1 MTINVMR
8 DKTGNIIVSKEIG
21 YVVTEFKFY
30 CDSTDETK
38 EVLNLIIDKMMAEP
52 EG

>member
-1 MTINVMR
+1 MIINVMR
-8 DKTGNIIVSKEIG
+8 DKAGNVIVSKEIG

-38 EVLNLIIDKMMAEP
+38 EVLDLIVSKMIEEP
-52 EG
+52 EE

>member
-8 DKTGNIIVSKEIG
+8 DKAGNIIVSKEIG

-30 CDSTDETK
+30 CNSTDETK
-38 EVLNLIIDKMMAEP
+38 EVLDLIVSKMMAEP
-52 EG
+52 EE

>member
-8 DKTGNIIVSKEIG
+8 DKAGNIIVSKEIG

-38 EVLNLIIDKMMAEP
+38 EVLDLIVNKMMAEP
-52 EG
+52 EE

>member
-1 MTINVMR
+1 MTINVMK
-8 DKTGNIIVSKEIG
+8 DKAGNVIVSKEIG

-38 EVLNLIIDKMMAEP
+38 EVLDLIVSKMMEEP
-52 EG
+52 EE

>member
-1 MTINVMR
+1 MKINVMR
-8 DKTGNIIVSKEIG
+8 DKAGNIIVSKEIG

-38 EVLNLIIDKMMAEP
+38 EVLDLIIDKMMAEP
-52 EG
+52 EE

>member
-1 MTINVMR
+1 MTINVMK
-8 DKTGNIIVSKEIG
+8 DKAGNVIVSKEIG

-38 EVLNLIIDKMMAEP
+38 EVLDLIIDKMMAEP
-52 EG
+52 EE

>member
-1 MTINVMR
+1 MKINVMR
-8 DKTGNIIVSKEIG
+8 DKAGNVIVSKEIG

-38 EVLNLIIDKMMAEP
+38 EVLDLIIDKMMAEP
-52 EG
+52 EE